1 MKSGTLAAQPETT
14 ATDARRDGAQLT
26 TVYVSET
33 LLTTTGELLASFS
46 KGRGREGIVY
56 WFGVEFGDKAV
67 VATLIVPDADTSGGC
82 IATSEEANAEA
93 VAAIY
98 GTPLVL
104 LGQAHS
110 HPGSLIRHSPVDDRD
125 TFARFDDAVSVVVPH
140 YARRGITLS
149 ECGVYRHVG
158 GRFMLIDLEDV
169 DKHLKVIP
177 GVRDLR
183 REQRE
188 SGGKQKRKKRWFD
201 LI

>member
-1 MKSGTLAAQPETT
+1 LS
-14 ATDARRDGAQLT
+14 
-26 TVYVSET
+26 
-33 LLTTTGELLASFS
+33 SFS
-46 KGRGREGIVY
+46 KGRGFEGIVY
-56 WFGVEFGDKAV
+56 WFGLEFGQRAIV
-67 VATLIVPDADTSGGC
+67 TTLIVPDADTSGGC

-110 HPGSLIRHSPVDDRD
+110 HPRSLIHHSHIDDRD
-125 TFARFDDAVSVVVPH
+125 TFARFDGAISVVVPH

-149 ECGVYRHVG
+149 QCGVHRHLN
-158 GRFMLIDLEDV
+158 GRFAFIDLEDI
-169 DKHLKVIP
+169 DRHIKVIP

-183 REQRE
+183 RNRPENNDR
-188 SGGKQKRKKRWFD
+188 KKRKKKWFN